1 MKHFPNKRGMLAV
14 RADADGDAIK
24 LVTEIKSL
32 FEQFKIAQAETDK
45 RIEASAKSLAE
56 GASAEAKAAITAA
69 NAAAEKVNKLAD
81 RLVEAEQKLVDNVFN
96 GKEKPQS
103 LGVLVTKSEAY
114 KQFASGA
121 TNKMRIE
128 ANTITGQDGVPAEN
142 SNILVPTM
150 RVPGIVPG
158 AFRSLRIRDL
168 LPSGVTDSNLIEYTR
183 ELAFTNDAAETS
195 EGELKP
201 ESDLTFELASSPVR
215 TIAHWIKVTRQ
226 VMDDAPALASYIDN
240 RLRYG
245 VELRIDQQL
254 LNGNGTN
261 PNISGMTDAGNFTA
275 FTPTAGDTAL
285 DSINRAKYQI
295 FGADYAPTAIIMNP
309 ADWGAV
315 ERLKGTDDRYVVG
328 DPLGM
333 VGPVLWGVPVV
344 VTNNMAAGDFLVAA
358 TDIAYQVWNRQGV
371 TVEMTESNDTDFVK
385 NLITIRAEARLALAV
400 YRPASVRYGALTV

>member
-1 MKHFPNKRGMLAV
+1 MKCLENTRGILSV
-14 RADADGDAIK
+14 RADADSETIK
-24 LVTEIKSL
+24 LIFEIKAG
-32 FEQFKIAQAETDK
+32 FEEFKAAQAKTNAHLEAFAK
-45 RIEASAKSLAE
+45 ASAD
-56 GASAEAKAAITAA
+56 GASQDAKAAL
-69 NAAAEKVNKLAD
+69 KLAD
-81 RLVEAEQKLVDNVFN
+81 ESAQDVGKFANRLLAAEQALVGRVTT
-96 GKEKPQS
+96 GKSAPET

-128 ANTITGQDGVPAEN
+128 ANTITGQEGSPPEN
-142 SNILVPTM
+142 SGTLVAPM
-150 RVPGIVPG
+150 RVPGIIPG

-168 LPSGVTDSNLIEYTR
+168 LPSGVTGSNMVEYTR

-195 EGELKP
+195 EGVLKP
-201 ESDLTFELASSPVR
+201 ESDLTFELASAPVR

-226 VMDDAPALASYIDN
+226 VLDDAPALASYIDT

-254 LNGNGTN
+254 LNGDGTN

-275 FTPTAGDTAL
+275 FTPTSGETAL

-295 FGADYAPTAIIMNP
+295 FAADYAPTGIIMNP
-309 ADWGAV
+309 ADWGAI
-315 ERLKGTDDRYVVG
+315 ERLKGTDDQYLVGNPLGVVG
-328 DPLGM
+328 PI
-333 VGPVLWGVPVV
+333 LWGVPVV
-344 VTNNMAAGDFLVAA
+344 VTNNMTAGNFLIAA

-385 NLITIRAEARLALAV
+385 NLVTIRAEARLALAV
-400 YRPASVRYGALTV
+400 YRPASVRYGALTA

>member
-1 MKHFPNKRGMLAV
+1 MKCLENTRGILSV
-14 RADADGDAIK
+14 RADADSETIK
-24 LVTEIKSL
+24 LIFEIKAG
-32 FEQFKIAQAETDK
+32 FEEFKSAQAKTNAHLEAFAK
-45 RIEASAKSLAE
+45 ASAD
-56 GASAEAKAAITAA
+56 GASLDAKAAL
-69 NAAAEKVNKLAD
+69 KLAD
-81 RLVEAEQKLVDNVFN
+81 ESAQDVGKFANRLLAAEQALVGRVTT
-96 GKEKPQS
+96 GKSAPET

-128 ANTITGQDGVPAEN
+128 ANTITGQEGSPPEN
-142 SNILVPTM
+142 SGTLVAPM
-150 RVPGIVPG
+150 RVPGIIPG

-168 LPSGVTDSNLIEYTR
+168 LPSGVTGSNMVEYTR

-195 EGELKP
+195 EGVLKP
-201 ESDLTFELASSPVR
+201 ESDLTFELASAPVR

-226 VMDDAPALASYIDN
+226 VLDDAPALASYIDT

-254 LNGNGTN
+254 LNGDGTN

-275 FTPTAGDTAL
+275 FTPTSGETAL

-295 FGADYAPTAIIMNP
+295 FAADYAPTGIIMNP
-309 ADWGAV
+309 ADWGAI
-315 ERLKGTDDRYVVG
+315 ERLKGTDDQYLVGNPLGVVG
-328 DPLGM
+328 PI
-333 VGPVLWGVPVV
+333 LWGVPVV
-344 VTNNMAAGDFLVAA
+344 VTNNMTAGNFLIAA

-385 NLITIRAEARLALAV
+385 NLVTIRAEARLALAV
-400 YRPASVRYGALTV
+400 YRPASVRYGALTA